1 MSVPAFLASSFD
13 YKETLAVTD
22 VATIITDFRDRV
34 LNHNTPAWTEPVSGT
49 FQSPADASGQFFQV
63 MLTRVIITTLGIK
76 VVDMYGTT
84 ISDRQIFI
92 DAGGTAVQY
101 YTGQFHAFINSAR
114 GTQECGGGCLVDTS
128 PETTNLPLYR
138 TAGFG
143 HRDNT
148 GTANN
153 NDWTYWWMM
162 SNATPAIMRAGVT
175 NYGASPRNQK
185 AIDGTYIY
193 SPVLLSTNL
202 YGASNMRLVGRP
214 FQVLTSDDGLAF
226 GAEVTVPIDVA
237 ATGVFKV
244 IGKAASQ
251 QQKVL
256 VRKA

>member
-22 VATIITDFRDRV
+22 VAAIITDFRDRV
-34 LNHNTPAWTEPVSGT
+34 LNHNTPAWTEPVAGT
-49 FQSPADASGQFFQV
+49 FQSPADAKGQFFQV
-63 MLTRVIITTLGIK
+63 MLTRVSITALGIK
-76 VVDMYGTT
+76 IIDMYGTT
-84 ISDRQIFI
+84 IADRQIYI

-114 GTQECGGGCLVDTS
+114 ATQEFGGGCLIDTS
-128 PETTNLPLYR
+128 PETASLPLYR
-138 TAGFG
+138 TAGVG

-148 GTANN
+148 GTAGST
-153 NDWTYWWMM
+153 DWTFWFMM
-162 SNATPAIMRAGVT
+162 SNATPAAMRAGVM
-175 NYGASPRNQK
+175 NYLGSVRCQK

-193 SPVLLSTNL
+193 SPVLLSTNV
-202 YGASNMRLVGRP
+202 YGANMRIVGRP

-244 IGKAASQ
+244 VGKAASQ
-251 QQKVL
+251 LQKIL